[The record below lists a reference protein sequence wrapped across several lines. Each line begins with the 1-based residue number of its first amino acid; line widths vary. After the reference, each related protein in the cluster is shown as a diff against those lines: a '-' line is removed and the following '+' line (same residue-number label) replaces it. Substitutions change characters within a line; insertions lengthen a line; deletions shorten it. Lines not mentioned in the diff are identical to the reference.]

1 MRIIAQ
7 IISWL
12 ALAGSILPALL
23 FYVDRMTLP
32 EVKLW
37 MLISTAV
44 WFVATPLWMERKVG

>member
-1 MRIIAQ
+1 MRTIAQ

-12 ALAGSILPALL
+12 ALVGSILPALL
-23 FYVDRMTLP
+23 FYVDRMGLP

-44 WFVATPLWMERKVG
+44 WFVATPLWMERKAE